1 MSNDKN
7 IFFVVFFKTVDLL
20 LDWYFIHEINNC
32 PKHVDE
38 STKQH
43 IIIFAIW
50 GTALY
55 FLTLC
60 IVCGNNDDENAC
72 TLSLL
77 STITEDFP
85 QIILAIVLATHLISF
100 VQFVKAVFGI
110 FDPFIRAVNL
120 FNDRKKSKKSF
131 RKMSNDYD
139 KITFCDMASCC
150 VLCLCSIY
158 LLKSLHNSVHRRT
171 YCSM

>member
-1 MSNDKN
+1 M
-7 IFFVVFFKTVDLL
+7 
-20 LDWYFIHEINNC
+20 
-32 PKHVDE
+32 DE
-38 STKQH
+38 STKQS
-43 IIIFAIW
+43 IIIFAFW
-50 GTALY
+50 GTFLY

-60 IVCGNNDDENAC
+60 FVCGNNDDENAR

-100 VQFVKAVFGI
+100 VQIAKAVFGI
-110 FDPFIRAVNL
+110 LDPLIRGVNL

-131 RKMSNDYD
+131 RKLSHDYD
-139 KITFCDMASCC
+139 KITFCDMISCC

-158 LLKSLHNSVHRRT
+158 LLKSLHNSVGRRT